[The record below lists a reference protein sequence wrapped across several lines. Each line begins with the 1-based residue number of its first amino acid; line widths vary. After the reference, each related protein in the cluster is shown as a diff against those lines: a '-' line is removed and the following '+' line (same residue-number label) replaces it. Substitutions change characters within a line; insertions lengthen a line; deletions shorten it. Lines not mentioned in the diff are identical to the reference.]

1 MAQFDDLFSDPIT
14 ALGYG
19 ILSNPSN
26 IMQGAAAG
34 MKMAQQSKVDAEDR
48 ELKRKLLEYRLS
60 QGVEQPSSVREYEYF
75 NALGDDEK
83 RQYLQMKRANPFV
96 DIGGEVARFDP
107 LTNQPMVNIP
117 KVPTLPEQNKL
128 KKTAAEEKKL
138 ASYQIGENQTTID
151 KIDELLNNKKGLDA
165 ITGLSSYLPNVSES
179 ARNAQADLDTLKSR
193 SAFAGLQEMRANSPT
208 GGALGGIAV
217 QELDMLK
224 SAEAS
229 LQEAQSPEE
238 FEKALRNYKSA
249 LSLANKTV
257 RESYQSVYGEDLPPT
272 GVVGDSTS
280 VVGKYNIGDIIET
293 GGKRYRVIGGDP
305 NDPDVESVQ

>member
-34 MKMAQQSKVDAEDR
+34 LQLSQQSKIAAEDR
-48 ELKRKLLEYRLS
+48 EMKRKLLEYRLS
-60 QGVEQPSSVREYEYF
+60 QGAEQPSSVREYEYF

-96 DIGGEVARFDP
+96 DIGGEVMRPDP
-107 LTNQPMVNIP
+107 ITGMPTVNIP
-117 KVPTLPEQNKL
+117 KVPTLPEQNKM
-128 KKTAAEEKKL
+128 KKTAAAEKKL
-138 ASYQIGENQTTID
+138 GSYQIGENQTTIA
-151 KIDELLNNKKGLDA
+151 KIDELLGNKKGLEA

-217 QELDMLK
+217 QELEMLK

-238 FEKALRNYKSA
+238 FEKALRNYRSA
-249 LSLANKTV
+249 LALANKTV
-257 RESYQSVYGEDLPPT
+257 KDSYKSVYGEDLASADVAEQATPNA
-272 GVVGDSTS
+272 GQYKV
-280 VVGKYNIGDIIET
+280 GDIIEAN
-293 GGKRYRVIGGDP
+293 GKKYRVIGGDL
-305 NDPDVESVQ
+305 NDPDVEPVE

>member
-34 MKMAQQSKVDAEDR
+34 MQLSQQSKIAAEDR
-48 ELKRKLLEYRLS
+48 ELKRKLFEYRLS
-60 QGVEQPSSVREYEYF
+60 QGAEQPSSVREYEYF
-75 NALGDDEK
+75 NALGEEEK

-96 DIGGEVARFDP
+96 DIGGEVMRPDP
-107 LTNQPMVNIP
+107 ITGQPTVNIP
-117 KVPTLPEQNKL
+117 KVPTLPEQNKI
-128 KKTAAEEKKL
+128 KKTAAAEKKL
-138 ASYQIGENQTTID
+138 GAYQISENQTTID
-151 KIDELLNNKKGLDA
+151 KIDELLNNKKGLEA
-165 ITGLSSYLPNVSES
+165 ITGLSSYLPNVSEA

-217 QELDMLK
+217 QELEMLK

-238 FEKALRNYKSA
+238 FQKALQNYRSA
-249 LSLANKTV
+249 LSIANKTV
-257 RESYQSVYGEDLPPT
+257 GESYKSVYGEDLPAADVMKESAPK
-272 GVVGDSTS
+272 
-280 VVGKYNIGDIIET
+280 VGKYKIGDIIES
-293 GGKRYRVIGGDP
+293 GGKKYRIIGGDMT
-305 NDPDVESVQ
+305 DPDVEPVE